1 MANIGQMNQPTQAVL
16 QKYGIS
22 ASPNPPQVVSGGNAQ
37 VKNINTNE
45 INNQIHNKIIVIQP
59 QIPIAQ
65 PNIQVKDTTSE
76 NLRNWISNQFRAQ
89 QQKYQEENNFY
100 NKYGRNLSDGIGRVM
115 GSISDAT
122 ERFAECINPSRISRA
137 VTDSKRVILM
147 MALAY
152 LAAQFIGPIS
162 RRLDSVYNWFNGD
175 GKKNPGFIKKLFNLF
190 RTGDNSI
197 FEGIKKGARHGFS
210 LIKGYLKLKFE
221 DRAKAL
227 SDFRQNDLS
236 IIPDLEQIPGML
248 LKLISAA
255 VGGTKG
261 LSYAKSK
268 DAGRLLKGNFLEKS
282 FKQGSLNKKDFD
294 VLGNVVSNFDSVQRV
309 QKKIE
314 YYANPEGKNVW
325 TSLGFNINI
334 SAILVLLNAIKSAIF
349 TCRETSGKLVRGTVI
364 SNAPDFLRR
373 LGYFNEEIEGLAKKQ
388 YIVQITAIVISSN
401 KDRGVNNCW
410 AITKEGWEAL
420 AIFLGGKELTVS
432 DKQVYENL
440 LRRLTDLWRDFYKEK
455 FKNDPDKL
463 AKVEKI
469 KGTAA
474 TSEYQ
479 EELYKAWQ
487 YADEAQEYRDL
498 QDELFRE
505 ENKDAIEYFDNL
517 FGDDNVLED
526 VEEFNSSNYVESTGE
541 FNAQVAANT
550 IRGLSKY
557 GFDSDHGDIRYR
569 KDPKTSTGHC
579 AKHVRMAIENSG
591 IPLPDRPLEAYKYMN
606 YLPTKGF
613 KLIYSGRKKDLKN
626 PNQYPHMDDLQVGDI
641 AVFNKTRSHPSGH
654 ISMFDGQDWY
664 SDFLQ
669 GTWHGL
675 ADKGFDSYGI
685 FRFDKLSNNET
696 QQAQE
701 KVNTEEI
708 TPATSQAEEV
718 RGRSNFAE
726 SARVLMNKFKNVSSK
741 EDIPT
746 KVTPEESKTTKD
758 NASQQNTGTPKG
770 KENITSKEAKE
781 VTGKT
786 SQESTQ
792 EQTSENNQK
801 TSTKTSVYSQPGT
814 TKTVNYQAV
823 SYASYDWS
831 ITNNNT

>member
-1 MANIGQMNQPTQAVL
+1 MANIGQMNQPTQALL
-16 QKYGIS
+16 QKFGIS

-37 VKNINTNE
+37 VRNINTNE

-65 PNIQVKDTTSE
+65 PNIQVKDTTGE
-76 NLRNWISNQFRAQ
+76 NLRNWISNQFKAQ

-175 GKKNPGFIKKLFNLF
+175 GKKNPGFIKKIFNLF
-190 RTGDNSI
+190 KGDNSI
-197 FEGIKKGARHGFS
+197 FEGIKKGAKHGFS
-210 LIKGYLKLKFE
+210 LIKGYLKLKLE

-236 IIPDLEQIPGML
+236 VIPDLEQIPGML

-268 DAGRLLKGNFLEKS
+268 DAGRLLKNNFLEKS
-282 FKQGSLNKKDFD
+282 FKQGSLKKKDFD
-294 VLGNVVSNFDSVQRV
+294 AFGNVVSDFDSVQRV

-314 YYANPEGKNVW
+314 HYANPEGKNVW

-334 SAILVLLNAIKSAIF
+334 SAILVLLSAIKSATF

-364 SNAPDFLRR
+364 SNAPDFLRK
-373 LGYFNEEIEGLAKKQ
+373 LGYFNEEIQGLIEKQ
-388 YIVQITAIVISSN
+388 YIVQISAIVINSN
-401 KDRGVNNCW
+401 KDQKVNDCW
-410 AITKEGWEAL
+410 VITKDGWEAL
-420 AIFLGGKELTVS
+420 AVFLGGKELTVS

-440 LRRLTDLWRDFYKEK
+440 LKRLTEVWRDFYKEK

-463 AKVEKI
+463 SKIEKI

-474 TSEYQ
+474 TGEYQ

-487 YADEAQEYRDL
+487 YEDESQEYRDL
-498 QDELFRE
+498 QNELFRE

-517 FGDDNVLED
+517 FGDDSNLED
-526 VEEFNSSNYVESTGE
+526 VEEFNNSNYVESTGD

-550 IRGLSKY
+550 IRGLSNY
-557 GFDSDHGDIRYR
+557 GFDSEHGDIKYR

-591 IPLPDRPLEAYKYMN
+591 ILLPDRPREAYQYMN

-626 PNQYPHMDDLQVGDI
+626 PNQYPHMDDLKVGDI

-654 ISMFDGQDWY
+654 ISMFDGQNWY

-685 FRFDKLSNNET
+685 FRFEKSNNTSEAQET
-696 QQAQE
+696 QE

-708 TPATSQAEEV
+708 SPSSAQVEE
-718 RGRSNFAE
+718 RQSRSKSME
-726 SARVLMNKFKNVSSK
+726 TARVLRNRFNNVSGE
-741 EDIPT
+741 EDIPE
-746 KVTPEESKTTKD
+746 KVTPEESKTT
-758 NASQQNTGTPKG
+758 NNTPQQNTGTPKG
-770 KENITSKEAKE
+770 KENITSEEAKE
-781 VTGKT
+781 VTGET
-786 SQESTQ
+786 SQDSTQ
-792 EQTSENNQK
+792 EQSSEDNQK
-801 TSTKTSVYSQPGT
+801 ISTKTAVYSQPGT